1 MKTKLVLAETGEVA
15 LALLRVTAASSDW
28 FPPMKGAA
36 GGALHIAELVKVC
49 ILANSTLT
57 CVSSFY
63 SRDFNHTRKTGLNL
77 ANTFKVQLHAS
88 FESCL
93 MPVNLEMT

>member
-36 GGALHIAELVKVC
+36 GGALHIAELVKV
-49 ILANSTLT
+49 
-57 CVSSFY
+57 
-63 SRDFNHTRKTGLNL
+63 
-77 ANTFKVQLHAS
+77 
-88 FESCL
+88 
-93 MPVNLEMT
+93 